1 MAAPDFTG
9 DYNTKLS
16 AEDEKA
22 FQSWLSDLGKKD
34 GRDRARDL
42 ADYDMRGFFKS
53 GGAQA
58 GDGHFTD
65 KFKKPSHP
73 TFSDQSIY
81 HGTDGH
87 EGGKWDVT
95 DDGRDRFT
103 PGPANL
109 KHYTPAELKKYW
121 KDIENDDVE
130 LVLPGE
136 VGMFPNS
143 NMMP

>member
-16 AEDEKA
+16 DEEERA

-53 GGAQA
+53 GEAQA

-81 HGTDGH
+81 HGADGE
-87 EGGKWDVT
+87 EGGKWDVA

-103 PGPANL
+103 PGPTNL

-130 LVLPGE
+130 LVLPGG